1 MIKNTTNSLVN
12 LANVTRRFEVTEVH
26 KDGEKNPIP
35 TFKFDTA
42 NGQPLTVTGQL
53 AYNVCNFLN
62 FDFMGRKAGVA
73 KAKMFERAEGLE
85 IDWSAYGAKDA
96 KDFYV
101 KMLAIDKSQFEKYAL
116 ASKRFMNDDL
126 TPKIP
131 CLEGATIGKLVK
143 LNQYYP
149 ALRKNFNDESQLDDV
164 VLQTIARDFEEGTI
178 NLFMTDDKFDE
189 AIKKSFKTVEE
200 PKAEKPKAEE
210 SKAEKPKAEEPKA
223 EEPKA
228 EEPKAEEPK
237 AEAKAEEPKAEA
249 KPKDLINS
257 DSVMFT
263 ALNKMKVAMKLYD
276 EIKGMEIKTDR
287 ERKLDSIIKAFVKAT
302 EYTLEIFE

>member
-116 ASKRFMNDDL
+116 ASKRFLNDDL
-126 TPKIP
+126 SPKIP
-131 CLEGATIGKLVK
+131 CLDGATIGKLVK

-149 ALRKNFNDESQLDDV
+149 AMRKSFNDESQLDDV
-164 VLQTIARDFEEGTI
+164 VLQRIQRDFDDGTI

-189 AIKKSFKTVEE
+189 AIKNSFKIVEE
-200 PKAEKPKAEE
+200 KTKQEDNKQ
-210 SKAEKPKAEEPKA
+210 
-223 EEPKA
+223 
-228 EEPKAEEPK
+228 
-237 AEAKAEEPKAEA
+237 EANKQET
-249 KPKDLINS
+249 KPKDMLNS

-263 ALNKMKVAMKLYD
+263 ALNKMEVAMKLYD
-276 EIKGMEIKTDR
+276 EIKSLEIKTEK
-287 ERKLDSIIKAFVKAT
+287 ERKLESVLKAFVKAT
-302 EYTLEIFE
+302 EYTLEIFK

>member
-73 KAKMFERAEGLE
+73 KAKMFERAEGLD
-85 IDWSAYGAKDA
+85 IDWTAYGAKDA

-189 AIKKSFKTVEE
+189 AIKKSFATVEE
-200 PKAEKPKAEE
+200 PKQ
-210 SKAEKPKAEEPKA
+210 EEPKQEA
-223 EEPKA
+223 PKQEEPKQEA
-228 EEPKAEEPK
+228 PKQEAPKQEEPKQEEPK
-237 AEAKAEEPKAEA
+237 QEIKEENG
-249 KPKDLINS
+249 KPS
-257 DSVMFT
+257 DMVTPNNVMFT
-263 ALNKMKVAMKLYD
+263 ALNKMSVAMEMYHKI
-276 EIKGMEIKTDR
+276 ESMEIKTER
-287 ERKLDSIIKAFVKAT
+287 ERKLEEVIKAFVSAT
-302 EYTLEIFE
+302 EYTIEIFK

>member
-42 NGQPLTVTGQL
+42 SGQSLTVTGQL
-53 AYNVCNFLN
+53 AYNVCNYLN

-73 KAKMFERAEGLE
+73 KAKMFERADGLE
-85 IDWSAYGAKDA
+85 VDWSTYGAKDA

-116 ASKRFMNDDL
+116 ASKRFLNDDL
-126 TPKIP
+126 SPKIP
-131 CLEGATIGKLVK
+131 CLDGATIGKLVK

-200 PKAEKPKAEE
+200 PKAEKPKVEE
-210 SKAEKPKAEEPKA
+210 SKAEKPKAEAPKA

>member
-200 PKAEKPKAEE
+200 PKAEKPKAE
-210 SKAEKPKAEEPKA
+210 APKAEEPKA

-228 EEPKAEEPK
+228 EEPKAET
-237 AEAKAEEPKAEA
+237 
-249 KPKDLINS
+249 KPKDILNS

-263 ALNKMKVAMKLYD
+263 ALNKMQVAMKLYE
-276 EIKGMEIKTDR
+276 EIKSMEIKTEK
-287 ERKLDSIIKAFVKAT
+287 ERKLESVIKAFVKAT

>member
-73 KAKMFERAEGLE
+73 KAKMFERAEGLD
-85 IDWSAYGAKDA
+85 IDWTAYGAKDA

-189 AIKKSFKTVEE
+189 AIKKSFATVEE
-200 PKAEKPKAEE
+200 PKQ
-210 SKAEKPKAEEPKA
+210 EEPKQEIK
-223 EEPKA
+223 EENG
-228 EEPKAEEPK
+228 
-237 AEAKAEEPKAEA
+237 
-249 KPKDLINS
+249 KPS
-257 DSVMFT
+257 DMVTPNNVMFT
-263 ALNKMKVAMKLYD
+263 ALNKMSVAMEMYHKI
-276 EIKGMEIKTDR
+276 ESMEIKTER
-287 ERKLDSIIKAFVKAT
+287 ERKLEEVIKAFVSAT
-302 EYTLEIFE
+302 EYTIEIFK